1 METKSPVYQEGVLT
15 QELSTHWTVD
25 QGIFI
30 NCNIPQENPLH
41 KNTITKV
48 RASSSIKNGNKQAVI
63 WPIMN
68 TSKNRLVI
76 QTKTQIGATEIDQ
89 LNKVTNIPNESSC
102 QGEGLPSKINKENL
116 SSEQV
121 IKLTNLQNENKRLK
135 EQLDTQSKH
144 ENKMQN
150 MKSSLKKILDWPM
163 TSSAE

>member
-1 METKSPVYQEGVLT
+1 
-15 QELSTHWTVD
+15 
-25 QGIFI
+25 
-30 NCNIPQENPLH
+30 
-41 KNTITKV
+41 
-48 RASSSIKNGNKQAVI
+48 
-63 WPIMN
+63 MN

-102 QGEGLPSKINKENL
+102 QGEDLPSKINKENL

-150 MKSSLKKILDWPM
+150 MKSSLKKILD
-163 TSSAE
+163 